1 MNMYIWV
8 IGTLNQLFI
17 SGSYAQITFN
27 KNEVVT
33 GKTPFLVICKFSL
46 K

>member
-1 MNMYIWV
+1 MNIWV
-8 IGTLNQLFI
+8 IGTLNQLLI
-17 SGSYAQITFN
+17 SSSYTQITFN